1 VSSQPDGARVT
12 PGRLRAMIERFELF
26 EPWWGW
32 LRDFQAD
39 GDGPVAG
46 NALHAMVASP
56 VPSAT
61 PTSSCSGVTGRD
73 RSRPRSAA
81 T

>member
-46 NALHAMVASP
+46 NALHAMVAPP

-61 PTSSCSGVTGRD
+61 PTSGCSGVTGRD